1 MWVVAKVNIQEVNTF
16 KRKLIEKF
24 GKEIEFYNPKIVYY
38 KNFKNKIKKFEKFI
52 LENYIFC
59 HHRKFANSNAI
70 NEIQFIKGL
79 QYFLT
84 GHIQNQD
91 EIIKFIRNCL
101 AFENKEGYITQAFFR
116 AIVSNKAKFISGPFA
131 NMMFEIIEKQKNKLK
146 ISINNIVMTIS
157 NNQNYL
163 YRSV

>member
-70 NEIQFIKGL
+70 VLPIPREPPVTNTILPSNIFII
-79 QYFLT
+79 FL
-84 GHIQNQD
+84 
-91 EIIKFIRNCL
+91 K
-101 AFENKEGYITQAFFR
+101 
-116 AIVSNKAKFISGPFA
+116 
-131 NMMFEIIEKQKNKLK
+131 
-146 ISINNIVMTIS
+146 
-157 NNQNYL
+157 
-163 YRSV
+163 